1 MTFSNVWRSATSMSL
16 YDEYPGGVR
25 LSADEIHV
33 YVVGLGG
40 LRLVR
45 ARADEDERH
54 RRKTHG
60 RKRGNHCNTFFHTI
74 LPVSRV
80 FSEFSADRQPVVYGV
95 PSLPILTGKRTSV
108 IPDPRTAIPA
118 DGGFP
123 LFPTTQYTTGW
134 AALSTRIL
142 LHFLKNIPVL
152 CPRQSVCRKRRRK
165 ERAPDFM
172 RRRRRHRAGSGSDG
186 RRADGRGGIQGRG
199 GQIVRFVH
207 KIVRFWY

>member
-1 MTFSNVWRSATSMSL
+1 MSL

-108 IPDPRTAIPA
+108 IPDPGTAIPA

-123 LFPTTQYTTGW
+123 LFPTIQYTTGW
-134 AALSTRIL
+134 AALSTRNSTTFSQKYTCFMPASDAFAANGGGRSVRPIL
-142 LHFLKNIPVL
+142 CADEGGIGPAAV
-152 CPRQSVCRKRRRK
+152 RT
-165 ERAPDFM
+165 
-172 RRRRRHRAGSGSDG
+172 
-186 RRADGRGGIQGRG
+186 ADGRTAAAGYRAAADRLSVLSI
-199 GQIVRFVH
+199 
-207 KIVRFWY
+207 K